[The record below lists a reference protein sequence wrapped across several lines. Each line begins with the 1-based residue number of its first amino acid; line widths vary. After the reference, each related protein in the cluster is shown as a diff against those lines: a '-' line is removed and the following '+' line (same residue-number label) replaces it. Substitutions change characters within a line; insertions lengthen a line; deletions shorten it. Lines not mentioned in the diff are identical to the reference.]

1 MSRSK
6 VVKWLLALSLTL
18 ALRAAAPC
26 AACHHVEA
34 TSYERTPMGRSLQ
47 PVATGPRANFLR
59 GPTRYTVDATQH
71 AAARDNRTAAHRA
84 LWQIGSG
91 SHAAGFLVQIAGAW
105 FQSPIAWYPK
115 QQKWDVAPG
124 YETLDHVD
132 FNRRVTGDCLQCHSS
147 PAPDGLAPIACERC
161 HGAGDAH
168 AARPS
173 RANIVN
179 PARLAG
185 PERISV
191 CEQCHLTGEAR
202 IPSPG
207 APAYRPGMRLEDA
220 VSTYVRS
227 RDGLKVVSHVEQLAD
242 SPCAKFSPQLWCGT
256 CHNAHGDKID
266 VDAQCRACHATRS
279 ASHPRADE
287 NCAGCHMPKQ
297 KAVDGLHTAF
307 TDHRI
312 ARPGAPRPARDNQLR
327 AWRPGPHEERN
338 AALALLAGGDPAEM
352 LEGFRRLSAVYPR
365 YPRDPEVLAGL
376 GFLLFLKDQH
386 ADAAKL
392 LEAAIA
398 ARPGHAPYYQKLAL
412 ARRAAGQKTAAVAAL
427 ENAIRFDPLEETSYF
442 LLAETAPERRVE
454 ALERL
459 LKLNPR
465 HLAARAAL
473 GRP

>member
-1 MSRSK
+1 M
-6 VVKWLLALSLTL
+6 KWLLALSLTL
-18 ALRAAAPC
+18 SLRAAAPC
-26 AACHHVEA
+26 ANCHPAEA
-34 TSYERTPMGRSLQ
+34 AVYRRTPMGRSLQ
-47 PVATGPRANFLR
+47 PVATEARANFLR
-59 GPTRYTVDATQH
+59 GQTRFSVDASRH
-71 AAARDNRTAAHRA
+71 AALRDNRTAAHRA
-84 LWQIGSG
+84 VWQIGSG
-91 SHAAGFLVQIAGAW
+91 SHAAGFLVDIAGAW
-105 FQSPIAWYPK
+105 FQSPIAYYPR
-115 QQKWDVAPG
+115 QNKWDVAPG
-124 YETLDHVD
+124 YESLDHVD

-161 HGAGDAH
+161 HGPGDAH

-179 PARLAG
+179 PARLG
-185 PERISV
+185 PLERGSV

-202 IPSPG
+202 IPAPG
-207 APAYRPGMRLEDA
+207 APAFRPGMRLEEA
-220 VSTYVRS
+220 VSIYVRA
-227 RDGLKVVSHVEQLAD
+227 RDGLRVVSHVEQLAE
-242 SPCAKFSPQLWCGT
+242 SACAKASPQLWCGS

-266 VDAQCRACHATRS
+266 VDARCSACHATRS
-279 ASHPRADE
+279 AAHPRAAE

-312 ARPGAPRPARDNQLR
+312 ARPGAPPAPRDRQLR
-327 AWRPGPHEERN
+327 AWRPSPHEDRN

-352 LEGFRRLSAVYPR
+352 RESFRRLSALYPR
-365 YPRDPEVLAGL
+365 YPRDPELLAGL

-398 ARPGHAPYYQKLAL
+398 TRPGHAPYFQKLAL
-412 ARRAAGQKTAAVAAL
+412 ARRAAGRKAAAVAAL
-427 ENAIRFDPLEETSYF
+427 EDAIRFDPLDETSYF

-454 ALERL
+454 TLERL